1 MSQIVPEVLE
11 INPGIARVACSD
23 LVEDLIR
30 TLRVQRTEQRAWAN
44 RISEGREKY
53 MLPIG
58 NAVADQAKP
67 EFREDVRSRKQT
79 VDTGFGLV
87 LLRAEKTG

>member
-23 LVEDLIR
+23 LTENLIR
-30 TLRVQRTEQRAWAN
+30 TLRVQRTEQRVWAN

-53 MLPIG
+53 TLPIG
-58 NAVADQAKP
+58 NAVVDQARP
-67 EFREDVRSRKQT
+67 EFREDVRSRKQA
-79 VDTGFGLV
+79 VDTGTGLV